1 MKRNLLLASLFLVL
15 FFGGSTSFAVPTMG
29 ENVMQGDISLAG
41 QHIIFDT
48 GSFVINGEI
57 MVSAKTLCEKLGT
70 QVFTVEKTGQVIVY
84 RDNIFMK
91 FSPNQMTA
99 YVNGKAKTMPVSSII
114 YKGELLIP
122 ASFAAKT
129 LEMSYNARSA
139 SELAI
144 DYRENL
150 LEYQQI
156 GFRHFKRI
164 NLSNWGVSFYVPEYW
179 QKLSDVDAV
188 YGVEDPFETY
198 YFDVKFYPLGK
209 QYSRAVL
216 TESLLTDL
224 KFKYGDDFKRLSNT
238 TQTINGYKADA
249 LYYDL
254 LENGVTNHYVS
265 YVFFEQNNGYILTG
279 KFPQTSNE
287 VDAYDLIDDIIGT
300 FSIIKLSINDQ
311 LEHYTELPHFFEIG
325 MSLNSQIY
333 SNMPVQNQF
342 LFSGSIDQA
351 SGVKGFHVI
360 VSKGSE
366 EIDYYVP
373 VIDGQYNSKIY
384 TPFGLGKHNITIYTD
399 LSDASQETHSLPG
412 SGVSENY
419 VDTTPETFDAFP
431 NTDTSLVTEEDA
443 ITLDEVVTN
452 ALLMNFD
459 MNTEDMVMKFSLLN
473 TSSDA
478 IKYLLPSDYV
488 NYDALT
494 VYSISNS
501 LTYNLTNQ
509 FAKAKTLYGYVT
521 STYTYSNTVHGEGLL
536 NMQQLLTVKEANA
549 IELCFVYT
557 GLLRSVDIPA
567 RVVRGISEEGI
578 EYWVE
583 TYINGAWYVSAISL
597 ESGNSFMY
605 FNLNRDIFYES
616 FSSVELLPF

>member
-1 MKRNLLLASLFLVL
+1 MKRKLLFASLFLVL
-15 FFGGSTSFAVPTMG
+15 FLGGRTSFAVPTMG
-29 ENVMQGDISLAG
+29 ENVIQGDISLAG
-41 QHIIFDT
+41 QHITFEN
-48 GSFVINGEI
+48 GNFVINGEI

-70 QVFTVEKTGQVIVY
+70 QVFTVERTGQVIVY

-91 FSPNQMTA
+91 FSPNQSTA
-99 YVNGKAKTMPVSSII
+99 YVNGKAKTMPVSAII

-129 LEMSYNARSA
+129 LEMSYSNNST

-179 QKLSDVDAV
+179 QKLSETDEL

-209 QYSRAVL
+209 QYSRAIL
-216 TESLLTDL
+216 TESLLNDL
-224 KFKYGDDFKRLSNT
+224 KFKYGNDFQRISNT

-249 LYYDL
+249 IYYDL
-254 LENGVTNHYVS
+254 LENGLTTHYVS

-325 MSLNSQIY
+325 MALNSQIY

-342 LFSGSIDQA
+342 IFSGSVDPD
-351 SGVKGFHVI
+351 SDVKGFHVI
-360 VSKGSE
+360 VSKGTE
-366 EIDYYVP
+366 EIDYYIP
-373 VIDGQYNSKIY
+373 VENGQYNSKIY

-399 LSDASQETHSLPG
+399 LSDAAEDTHTLLG
-412 SGVSENY
+412 GEITENY
-419 VDTTPETFDAFP
+419 
-431 NTDTSLVTEEDA
+431 TEESSDVTNNSSNETIDGLPDKDA
-443 ITLDEVVTN
+443 ITLDEVVAN
-452 ALLMNFD
+452 AILMNFD

-478 IKYLLPSDYV
+478 IKYLLPSEYV
-488 NYDALT
+488 NYDALA

-521 STYTYSNTVHGEGLL
+521 STYTYNDTVHGEGLR
-536 NMQQLLTVKEANA
+536 NMQQLLTTKEANA

-578 EYWVE
+578 NYWVE
-583 TYINGAWYVSAISL
+583 TYINGAWYVSAVSL
-597 ESGNSFMY
+597 ENGNAFEH
-605 FNLNRDIFYES
+605 FNLNREIFYES

>member
-1 MKRNLLLASLFLVL
+1 MKRNLLFASLFLVL
-15 FFGGSTSFAVPTMG
+15 FFGGSTSFATPAMG
-29 ENVMQGDISLAG
+29 ENVVQGDITLAG
-41 QHIIFDT
+41 QHIAFET

-91 FSPNQMTA
+91 FSPNQATA
-99 YVNGKAKTMPVSSII
+99 YVNGKAKTMPVSAIL

-129 LEMSYNARSA
+129 LEMSYSTVAS

-179 QKLSDVDAV
+179 QKLSEAEEL

-224 KFKYGDDFKRLSNT
+224 KFKYGDDFQRLSNT

-249 LYYDL
+249 IYYDL
-254 LENGVTNHYVS
+254 IENGITNHYVS

-333 SNMPVQNQF
+333 SNMPVENQF
-342 LFSGSIDQA
+342 LFSGSIDPE
-351 SGVKGFHVI
+351 SGVKGFHII

-366 EIDYYVP
+366 EIDYYVH
-373 VIDGQYNSKIY
+373 VEDGQYNSKIY

-399 LSDASQETHSLPG
+399 LSDGTEDIYTLP
-412 SGVSENY
+412 SGGVTENY
-419 VDTTPETFDAFP
+419 AEEPSDVTNALTEDTIDGL
-431 NTDTSLVTEEDA
+431 SEEEA
-443 ITLDEVVTN
+443 ITLDEIVTN

-478 IKYLLPSDYV
+478 IKYLLPSEYV
-488 NYDALT
+488 NYDALA
-494 VYSISNS
+494 VYSISNG

-521 STYTYSNTVHGEGLL
+521 STYAYSNTVHGEGLL

-597 ESGNSFMY
+597 ENGNAFDY
-605 FNLNRDIFYES
+605 FNLNRNIFYEP